1 MNKFCCSNK
10 NEFID
15 IINKYDLVYVYF
27 SSTKCGPCI
36 TLKDDIIKIKNANL
50 INIIR
55 EESLSFFKS
64 YDIKLVPRLIKYKN
78 NEIINDITGYE
89 EIKNYIKDNYSS
101 KIYQDSFTTD
111 DF

>member
-1 MNKFCCSNK
+1 MNNFCCNNK
-10 NEFID
+10 NEFMD
-15 IINKYDLVYVYF
+15 IINKYDTVYVYF
-27 SSTKCGPCI
+27 SSTKCAPCI
-36 TLKDDIIKIKNANL
+36 TLKNDIIKIKNTNI

-64 YDIKLVPRLIKYKN
+64 YDIKLVPRLIKYTN
-78 NEIINDITGYE
+78 NEVVNDITGYE

-101 KIYQDSFTTD
+101 DSYLDSFTMN